1 MSRRIVM
8 LLAFVVVM
16 TACGDMEGGLTIS
29 DPWGRPSPA
38 MAQAVAFY
46 MEITNPGST
55 EDTLVS
61 ATSPVCDTVELH
73 QSVLDDNQV
82 MMMSQ
87 LEDGIDIAGDAT
99 VMLEPGGMHIMCIGL
114 DHELETGEMI
124 KVQLRFAIAESRD
137 IEVEIREN

>member
-1 MSRRIVM
+1 
-8 LLAFVVVM
+8 
-16 TACGDMEGGLTIS
+16 
-29 DPWGRPSPA
+29 
-38 MAQAVAFY
+38 

>member
-16 TACGDMEGGLTIS
+16 TACGDTKDGLTIS

-38 MAQAVAFY
+38 MAQAAAFY